1 MWIIFYSYTFLKDYG
16 KKIILVIIDNVIVD
30 DHGDSYN
37 LLGNSM
43 LGTVLVTF
51 CLLPVNIVTLSVK
64 THVPRG

>member
-1 MWIIFYSYTFLKDYG
+1 ME

>member
-1 MWIIFYSYTFLKDYG
+1 MRGVWIIFYSYTFLKDYG

-43 LGTVLVTF
+43 LGTVY
-51 CLLPVNIVTLSVK
+51 
-64 THVPRG
+64 